1 MGQYHSLI
9 NIDKKEIVDPHGL
22 GLGAKQ
28 LEHLGFQGSLSDALY
43 LLMMTS
49 PQRGGGDLPITLMSG
64 HWRGDRV
71 LVFGDYT
78 TQKDVPFMDLEKEN
92 PLEQYSD
99 ITPMVSEAMEL
110 AFRVRV
116 SGEGWKDRE
125 VLEVF

>member
-28 LEHLGFQGSLSDALY
+28 LEHLGCQGSLSDALY

-49 PQRGGGDLPITLMSG
+49 PQRGGGDLPITVMSG

-78 TQKDVPFMDLEKEN
+78 EQKDVPFMDLDKEN
-92 PLEQYSD
+92 LFETYTD
-99 ITPMVSEAMEL
+99 ITGMVSDAMES

-116 SGEGWKDRE
+116 SGDGWKDRE
-125 VLEVF
+125 IVEVF

>member
-28 LEHLGFQGSLSDALY
+28 WEHLGCQGSLSDALY
-43 LLMMTS
+43 LLVMTS
-49 PQRGGGDLPITLMSG
+49 PERGGGDLPITPMSG
-64 HWRGDRV
+64 YWKGDRV
-71 LVFGDYT
+71 LVYGDYT
-78 TQKDVPFMDLEKEN
+78 TSEDVPFMKDEN
-92 PLEQYSD
+92 PLENYKD
-99 ITPMVSEAMEL
+99 ITPLVSQSMEI
-110 AFRVRV
+110 AFKVKV